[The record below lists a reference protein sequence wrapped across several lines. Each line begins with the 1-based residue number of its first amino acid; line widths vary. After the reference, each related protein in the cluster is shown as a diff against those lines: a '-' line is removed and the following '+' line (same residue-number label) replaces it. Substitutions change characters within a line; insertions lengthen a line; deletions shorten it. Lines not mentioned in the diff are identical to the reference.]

1 MRRNAILSVASLFFV
16 VSLSG
21 CSLFKKKDVSSET
34 HASAVDTYSA
44 PVYQEPTSEYEP
56 YPDETA
62 QQAAPDSYMSTT
74 SSRFHTVAKSD
85 TLYRLARMYY
95 SDQARWKEIFE
106 ANSDQISDPNK
117 IFVGQRLVIP

>member
-1 MRRNAILSVASLFFV
+1 MRRNAILSIASLFCV
-16 VSLSG
+16 ASLSG
-21 CSLFKKKDVSSET
+21 CSLFKKKDISSET

-44 PVYQEPTSEYEP
+44 PAYQEPAPDYEP
-56 YPDETA
+56 YPAEAA
-62 QQAAPDSYMSTT
+62 QPAATDAYAPAT
-74 SSRFHTVAKSD
+74 SSRYHTVTKSD

-95 SDQARWKEIFE
+95 NDQARWKDIFE